1 MTRPLLTIA
10 IPTYN
15 RARELDRQLEWA
27 VNAIDG
33 RWDDIELIVSDNA
46 SPDETPHVCQNW
58 RQRSGNRIGVF
69 RQPSNLGLVRNA
81 LFCIEQA
88 RGAYTWL
95 VSDDDRIAPHT
106 LNHVLERLAGEHR
119 LSFLHL
125 NGNKATSDGVIVREG
140 IYPFK
145 RDLTTDPGATLFQ
158 QCAEIYE
165 DWMMLITA
173 NIYATA
179 AARSAI
185 QAWPGLADNM
195 AFPLYLAGYAAA
207 RGAMS
212 VCADICLTDNL
223 AYQRSNWI
231 QITFQDIPEAYF
243 HLLPAGLPAG
253 FIRGRIM
260 MRISLLAFA
269 MRFPLNFLKSLPLY
283 MRGSRIPKS

>member
-1 MTRPLLTIA
+1 MTQPLLTIA

-15 RARELDRQLEWA
+15 RAQQLDRQLEWA
-27 VNAIDG
+27 VNAIGD

-46 SPDETPHVCQNW
+46 SPDETPRICQNW

-69 RQPSNLGLVRNA
+69 RQSSNLGLVRSA

-88 RGAYTWL
+88 HGAYVWL
-95 VSDDDRIAPHT
+95 VSDDDRIASHT
-106 LNHVLERLAGEHR
+106 LNYVLERLAGEQR

-125 NGNKATSDGVIVREG
+125 NGNKATPDGSIIREG
-140 IYPFK
+140 VYPFK
-145 RDLTTDPGATLFQ
+145 RDLISESGVTLFQ
-158 QCAEIYE
+158 QCVDIYE
-165 DWMMLITA
+165 DWLMLITA

-207 RGAMS
+207 RGAVR
-212 VCADICLTDNL
+212 VCADICLTYNW

-231 QITFQDIPEAYF
+231 QITFQDVPEVYF
-243 HLLPAGLPAG
+243 RLLQAGLPPG
-253 FIRGRIM
+253 FIRRRIM

-283 MRGSRIPKS
+283 IRGARIPKG